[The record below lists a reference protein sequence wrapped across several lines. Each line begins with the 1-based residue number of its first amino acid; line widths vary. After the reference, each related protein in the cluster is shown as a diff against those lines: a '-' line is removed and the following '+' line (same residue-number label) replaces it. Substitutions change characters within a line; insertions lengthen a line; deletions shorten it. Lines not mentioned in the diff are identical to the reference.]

1 MGIVLKQSL
10 NNTLITYG
18 GFVIGGLNL
27 LFLYTRFLTD
37 EYFGLVNVILSASAV
52 LMPILAFGI
61 PNTLVKYF
69 SGFQQHRSKDAF
81 LTLMLLLPLV
91 LIVPIG
97 IVSYMA
103 NEAIG
108 SFLSRENPIVKG
120 YVWHIFI
127 IGVAMAYFEVF
138 YAWAKV
144 QMKSVFGNFMKEVFS
159 RLVVALL
166 LFMVYLK
173 FISVLTFL
181 NALVGMYL
189 LRTLI
194 MQVYA
199 LRLQQLRFNFNWPG
213 NTREIVNYSAL
224 IILGGSAAIVLLE
237 VDKVMINQF
246 IEIENVAYYSV
257 AGYIATVIAVPSR
270 SMHNITYPLTAEI
283 LHKNDMKALKRL
295 YQKSSLTLLI
305 VSGLIFILI
314 ILNLADL
321 YLMLPDSYRGGYVI
335 VFIIGLA
342 KVYDALLGNNNAILY
357 NSDFYRTLLLM
368 GVALAIL
375 TILLNLWLIPQYGL
389 DGAAIASFLAFF
401 IYNTTKLVYVQL
413 KFSIQPITKETI
425 KVMALLVLLSGLFY
439 FVVLPFH
446 PIINIVFKSVL
457 IVISYA
463 FILYRFR
470 ISEDVNGAISHYLGK
485 IFGNRGAKK

>member
-18 GFVIGGLNL
+18 GFAIGALNL
-27 LFLYTRFLTD
+27 LFLYTRFLSD
-37 EYFGLVNVILSASAV
+37 EYFGLVNVILSASSV

-61 PNTLVKYF
+61 PNTLVKYY
-69 SGFQQHRSKDAF
+69 SGLEERNGKDGF
-81 LTLMLLLPLV
+81 LTLMVFLPLI

-97 IVSYMA
+97 AISYLT
-103 NEAIG
+103 NETIG
-108 SFLSRENPIVKG
+108 DFLSKENPIVKG

-159 RLVVALL
+159 RIVISVLL
-166 LFMVYLK
+166 LMVYWDV
-173 FISVLTFL
+173 ISVLTFL
-181 NALVGMYL
+181 NAMVGMYI

-194 MQVYA
+194 MLAYA
-199 LRLQQLRFNFNWPG
+199 LRSLRLKLNFSFPA
-213 NTREIVNYSAL
+213 NTREILTYSTL

-246 IEIENVAYYSV
+246 IEIKNVAYYSV

-283 LHKNDMKALKRL
+283 LHKKDITALKTL
-295 YQKSSLTLLI
+295 YQKSSLTLFI

-314 ILNLADL
+314 VLNLNDL
-321 YLMLPDSYRGGYVI
+321 YNLLPESYRGGYVI
-335 VFIIGLA
+335 VFIIGFA
-342 KVYDALLGNNNAILY
+342 RVYDALLGNNNAIMY
-357 NSDFYRTLLLM
+357 NSDFYRALLLM

-375 TILLNLWLIPQYGL
+375 TILLNLWLIPKYGL
-389 DGAAIASFLAFF
+389 DGAAIASFMAFF
-401 IYNTTKLVYVQL
+401 IYNSIKLGFVKW
-413 KFSIQPITKETI
+413 KFGIQPITKETF
-425 KVMALLVLLSGLFY
+425 KVIFFLLALSTIFY
-439 FVVLPFH
+439 FVSFPFH
-446 PIINIVFKSVL
+446 PVLNIALKSFL
-457 IVISYA
+457 ILLCYIFV
-463 FILYRFR
+463 LYRFK
-470 ISEDVNGAISHYLGK
+470 ISSDVSGAISFYLGK
-485 IFGNRGAKK
+485 LGGRK

>member
-18 GFVIGGLNL
+18 GFAIGALNL
-27 LFLYTRFLTD
+27 LFLYTRFLSD
-37 EYFGLVNVILSASAV
+37 EYFGLVNVILSASSV

-61 PNTLVKYF
+61 PNTLVKYY
-69 SGFQQHRSKDAF
+69 SGLEERNGKDGF
-81 LTLMLLLPLV
+81 LTLMVFLPLI

-97 IVSYMA
+97 AISYLT
-103 NEAIG
+103 NETIG
-108 SFLSRENPIVKG
+108 DFLSKENPIVKW

-159 RLVVALL
+159 RIVISVLL
-166 LFMVYLK
+166 LMVYWDV
-173 FISVLTFL
+173 ISVLTFL
-181 NALVGMYL
+181 NAMVGMYI

-194 MQVYA
+194 MQAYA
-199 LRLQQLRFNFNWPG
+199 LRSLRLKLNFSFPA
-213 NTREIVNYSAL
+213 NTREILTYSTL

-246 IEIENVAYYSV
+246 IEIKNVAYYSV

-283 LHKNDMKALKRL
+283 LHKKDITALKTL
-295 YQKSSLTLLI
+295 YQKSSLTLFI

-314 ILNLADL
+314 VLNLNDL
-321 YLMLPDSYRGGYVI
+321 YNLLPESYRGGYVI
-335 VFIIGLA
+335 VFIIGFA
-342 KVYDALLGNNNAILY
+342 RVYDALLGNNNAIMY
-357 NSDFYRTLLLM
+357 NSDFYRALLLM

-375 TILLNLWLIPQYGL
+375 TILLNLWLIPKYGL
-389 DGAAIASFLAFF
+389 DGAAIASFMAFF
-401 IYNTTKLVYVQL
+401 IYNSIKLGFVKW
-413 KFSIQPITKETI
+413 KFGIQPITKETF
-425 KVMALLVLLSGLFY
+425 KVIFFLLALSTIFY
-439 FVVLPFH
+439 FVSFPFH
-446 PIINIVFKSVL
+446 PVLNIALKSFL
-457 IVISYA
+457 ILLCYIFV
-463 FILYRFR
+463 LYRFK
-470 ISEDVNGAISHYLGK
+470 ISSDVSGAISFYLGK
-485 IFGNRGAKK
+485 LGGRK